1 MQMVVDASQSGV
13 RLDVFVAA
21 CTKETRGTVQRSI
34 SEGLCTV
41 NGRRVK
47 AGYRLRAGDVV
58 DFTVPKAPLTQ
69 VVAQAIPL
77 QVVYEDEHLLVVD
90 KQAGMVVHPAPG
102 HDEGTLVNALVGL
115 GYFRAKEGDL
125 RPGIVHRIDKDTSGL
140 LVVARTSAAKEKLQ
154 DLFARH
160 DLTRQYLAIVT
171 GRMQDSSGVFDT
183 SFGRHPTCR
192 LRFSSRPGGSRRAIT
207 QWQVEAFFGDAATLV
222 RATLHTGRTHQV
234 RVHFHDAG
242 HSLLGD
248 PLYRRPLHNAKLA
261 SIAKE
266 LGRQALHAAVLG
278 FVHPFS
284 KKPLLFESTPPEDF
298 QCALAHLREAF
309 GFWIPSFVPTACNN
323 L

>member
-1 MQMVVDASQSGV
+1 MRIVVEPAEAGGRVDA
-13 RLDVFVAA
+13 FVAA
-21 CTKETRGTVQRSI
+21 RTGNTRGAVQRSLE
-34 SEGLCTV
+34 EGLCTV
-41 NGRRVK
+41 NGRPVK
-47 AGYRLRAGDVV
+47 SSCRLRAGDVV
-58 DFTVPKAPLTQ
+58 DFEPPNAPLTQ
-69 VVAQAIPL
+69 AVAQEIPL
-77 QVVYEDEHLLVVD
+77 SVVYEDEHLLVVD

-102 HDEGTLVNALVGL
+102 HEEGTLVNALL
-115 GYFRAKEGDL
+115 GMGFFRAEEGDL

-140 LVVARTSAAKEKLQ
+140 LVVARTAQAKERLQ

-171 GRMQDSSGVFDT
+171 GRMEAAAGVFDT
-183 SFGRHPTCR
+183 PFGRHPTCR

-207 QWQVEAFFGDAATLV
+207 QWEAQAFFGDAATLV

-248 PLYRRPLHNAKLA
+248 PLYRRSLRNAQLA
-261 SIAKE
+261 AIAGE

-284 KKPLLFESTPPEDF
+284 GQLLFFESPLPADF
-298 QCALAHLREAF
+298 VRALARLREAF
-309 GFWIPSFVPTACNN
+309 GETRA
-323 L
+323 